1 MSMSETKFVLS
12 KKFATLAV
20 LVAVAVMLVIV
31 FGYNTFSK
39 DKSDQPT
46 ITEYSKEGS
55 APEGGNRLALQRA
68 VRNDPKTAS
77 PSNINAD
84 LSKALLNVKGLSCS
98 SCIQNIKDA
107 LSNIQ
112 GIEEILVDISR
123 GTAQI
128 YYNSKTLKE
137 PDRLAQAVTSGGYPA
152 TLVKT
157 YSSEDLRK
165 EEAVA
170 AARSQ
175 YYIASVGGWDIAR
188 SDLDTQLDHAKKR
201 YAKTYGENLFSTAQ
215 GNTLIDN
222 LRAQI
227 VSRLID
233 EGVMMQEITK
243 AGYKVDAAAVED
255 ELKKVMQQSGK
266 GLEEF
271 KTALYENGMTFD
283 YFKKRLETQIL
294 ISRYLEER
302 ILNGASSD
310 VEKQTLFTSWFKN
323 AKILA
328 EVLYYD
334 KDLER
339 LVQQQ
344 SAQGKCGG

>member
-1 MSMSETKFVLS
+1 MSEKNFGIP

-20 LVAVAVMLVIV
+20 LLAVAVILVIV
-31 FGYNTFSK
+31 FGYNTFST
-39 DKSDQPT
+39 DNGGRPT
-46 ITEYSKEGS
+46 ITEFRKEGS
-55 APEGGNRLALQRA
+55 PPRGGA
-68 VRNDPKTAS
+68 VLKEAGINGLKTAS

-84 LSKALLNVKGLSCS
+84 LSKAVLNVKGISCS
-98 SCIQNIKDA
+98 SCIQEIKNA

-123 GTAQI
+123 STAQV
-128 YYNSKTLKE
+128 YYHSKILKK
-137 PDRLAQAVTSGGYPA
+137 PDRLAQAVTSRGYPA
-152 TLVKT
+152 TLIKT
-157 YSSEDLRK
+157 YTTEDLRK

-170 AARSQ
+170 TARSR

-188 SDLDTQLDHAKKR
+188 SDLDIQLEHAKKR
-201 YAKTYGENLFSTAQ
+201 YEKTYGDNLFSTAR
-215 GNTLIDN
+215 GKSLMDN

-243 AGYKVDAAAVED
+243 AGYKVPAAIVED
-255 ELKKVMQQSGK
+255 ELKKVIQQSGK

-283 YFKKRLETQIL
+283 YFKKNLETQVL
-294 ISRYLEER
+294 IRRYVDER
-302 ILNGASSD
+302 ILSGASSD
-310 VEKQTLFTSWFKN
+310 VERQTLLTSWFN
-323 AKILA
+323 NGKILA
-328 EVLYYD
+328 EVFYYD

-344 SAQGKCGG
+344 SARGKCGG

>member
-1 MSMSETKFVLS
+1 MSEKKFNLS
-12 KKFATLAV
+12 KKFATVVV

-31 FGYNTFSK
+31 LGYNTFSK

-46 ITEYSKEGS
+46 VTEYVKEGS
-55 APEGGNRLALQRA
+55 ASKGGRSALQRA
-68 VRNDPKTAS
+68 VKTDPKTAS
-77 PSNINAD
+77 PLKIHAD
-84 LSKALLNVKGLSCS
+84 LAKAVLNVKGLSCS

-107 LSNIQ
+107 LSSIQ
-112 GIEEILVDISR
+112 GIEDILVDISR
-123 GTAQI
+123 GSAQI
-128 YYNSKTLKE
+128 YYNSKTLKD

-170 AARSQ
+170 AARSR

-188 SDLDTQLDHAKKR
+188 SDYDTQLEHAKKR
-201 YAKTYGENLFSTAQ
+201 YAKTYGESLFSTEK
-215 GNTLIDN
+215 GKTLADN

-233 EGVMMQEITK
+233 EGVMLQEITK
-243 AGYKVDAAAVED
+243 AGYKVDSGLVED
-255 ELKKVMQQSGK
+255 EVKKVMQQSGK

-271 KTALYENGMTFD
+271 KTTLDENGMTFD
-283 YFKKRLETQIL
+283 YFKKRLETQML
-294 ISRYLEER
+294 ISRYLEEK
-302 ILNGASSD
+302 ILTGASSD
-310 VEKQTLFTSWFKN
+310 VERQNLFTSWFNN

-328 EVLYYD
+328 EVVYYD

-344 SAQGKCGG
+344 SARGGCGG